1 MTNVMAQALSWK
13 WSQSQSNF
21 RLMVERSTSTGVRI
35 RISFG
40 LWLCGSS
47 KTACRVLFGELIFLC
62 TDLSW
67 VAIQQ
72 SQEWAAAKWLDN
84 RKMPTD
90 QYKAVFWDSLV
101 LYSASFFAIV
111 SHLAQTQS
119 KKKVCFLYY
128 QMCIVEIS
136 KFGDHA
142 SRSEI
147 LEQFSFKLF
156 DGVSN
161 YNKLISSR
169 KWIR

>member
-21 RLMVERSTSTGVRI
+21 RLMVERSTSTGVKI

-72 SQEWAAAKWLDN
+72 SQGWAAAKWLDN

-90 QYKAVFWDSLV
+90 KYKAVFWDSLV

-119 KKKVCFLYY
+119 KKKKRYVFVLLNVYCGNI
-128 QMCIVEIS
+128 QIRGPCIKVWNTWKI
-136 KFGDHA
+136 
-142 SRSEI
+142 
-147 LEQFSFKLF
+147 LF